1 MSNVFVSAGWPYLY
15 EVPGLHNVIPMLF
28 ADSVARW
35 RRFRGD
41 SVTFVSGADEH
52 GPRVEFVA
60 EGRGISPRALV
71 DEKVAATEP
80 LLRRLGISLDRFA
93 RTTDPAHQVFV
104 QRLLTDMVSRGA
116 AERRTVEI
124 PWCQACERFLPDRFV
139 EGRCPRCGGSAFG
152 NQCSDKRSC
161 GAALEPADLVEP
173 HCAICGGGVRN
184 AAREHLYLPFAP
196 LRSRISAH
204 IDEHHRMFPLV
215 RRRAQET
222 LTTTDGMVLT
232 RDSLWGIPTPD
243 DLRLPGRTVYSWVD
257 ALLGKVSAVDSL
269 ERPEIW
275 SEPSSR
281 KIFFLGADGIP
292 FYGVLLPALLLASGR
307 PYALDGFR
315 IIPNDVL
322 VYEGSVCSKSSRTG
336 IWLPEALRLLPGD
349 YWRFAVFEAEAKAAV
364 QGRTDA
370 PADLD
375 FRWGPFASS
384 ANATLGALELNV
396 AASVSS
402 SAPSDDDAC
411 RRALGIAEEAMD
423 ALRPG
428 AAFGHL
434 LDALTRSPGPSR
446 SQVAAAIPLLS
457 CFLPDTAVRAES
469 VLHAG
474 GACLRL
480 FPELPIDGA
489 VLRRVYLAG
498 VTLVRAALDLRA
510 ELADVRADDLCVC
523 PARLD
528 ES

>member
-1 MSNVFVSAGWPYLY
+1 MPHVFVSAGWPYLY
-15 EVPGLHNVIPMLF
+15 EIPGLHNVIPMLF
-28 ADSVARW
+28 ADAVARW
-35 RRFRGD
+35 RRIRGD

-60 EGRGISPRALV
+60 EGRGVSPRALV
-71 DEKVAATEP
+71 DEKVEATEP
-80 LLRRLGISLDRFA
+80 LLRRLGISLDCFA
-93 RTTDPAHQVFV
+93 RTTDPAHQRFV
-104 QRLLTDMVSRGA
+104 QRFLVDVVSRGA
-116 AERRTVEI
+116 AERRAVDV
-124 PWCQACERFLPDRFV
+124 PWCQACDRFLPDRFV
-139 EGRCPRCGGSAFG
+139 EGRCPKCGGSAFG
-152 NQCSDKRSC
+152 NQCNDKRGC

-173 HCAICGGGVRN
+173 RCAICGGGVTHTS
-184 AAREHLYLPFAP
+184 REHLFIPFAP
-196 LRSRISAH
+196 LRSRIEAH
-204 IDEHHRMFPLV
+204 IEAHHAMFPLV
-215 RRRAQET
+215 RDRAQRT
-222 LTTTDGMVLT
+222 LATTDGMVLT
-232 RDSLWGIPTPD
+232 RDTAWGIPAPD
-243 DLRLPGRTVYSWVD
+243 EMRLPGRTVYSWVD
-257 ALLGKVSAVDSL
+257 ALLGKVSAVDAL
-269 ERPEIW
+269 GRHEIW
-275 SEPSSR
+275 SAPGSR

-307 PYALDGFR
+307 PYALDGYR
-315 IIPNDVL
+315 IVPNDVL

-349 YWRFAVFEAEAKAAV
+349 YWRFAVFDAEAKAAV

-375 FRWGPFASS
+375 FRWGPFATS
-384 ANATLGALELNV
+384 ANATLGALEQNL

-402 SAPSDDDAC
+402 SAPIDDDAC

-434 LDALTRSPGPSR
+434 LDALTRSPGPSQ

-469 VLHAG
+469 VLRAAG
-474 GACLRL
+474 PGCRL

-498 VTLVRAALDLRA
+498 VTLVRASLDLRA
-510 ELADVRADDLCVC
+510 ELADVRADELCVC
-523 PARLD
+523 PARLN

>member
-15 EVPGLHNVIPMLF
+15 EIPGLHNVIPMLF
-28 ADSVARW
+28 ADAIARW
-35 RRFRGD
+35 RRIRGD

-80 LLRRLGISLDRFA
+80 LLRRLGISLDCFA
-93 RTTDPAHQVFV
+93 RTTDPEHQRFV

-116 AERRTVEI
+116 AERRMVDV
-124 PWCQACERFLPDRFV
+124 PWCEACDRFLPDRFV

-152 NQCSDKRSC
+152 NQCNDKRAC

-173 HCAICGGGVRN
+173 HCAVCGGGVRN
-184 AAREHLYLPFAP
+184 AAREHLFLPFAP
-196 LRSRISAH
+196 LRSKIAAH
-204 IDEHHRMFPLV
+204 IEEHHRMFPLV
-215 RRRAQET
+215 CTRARQT
-222 LTTTDGMVLT
+222 LATTDGMVLT
-232 RDSLWGIPTPD
+232 RDAAWGIPAPD
-243 DLRLPGRTVYSWVD
+243 GTRLPGRTVYSWVD
-257 ALLGKVSAVDSL
+257 ALLGKVSAVESL
-269 ERPEIW
+269 GRSEIW
-275 SEPSSR
+275 SEQGSR

-315 IIPNDVL
+315 IVPNDVL

-349 YWRFAVFEAEAKAAV
+349 YWRFAVFDAEAKAAV
-364 QGRTDA
+364 HDRADA
-370 PADLD
+370 PSDLD

-384 ANATLGALELNV
+384 VNSTLGALERNLV
-396 AASVSS
+396 ASVG
-402 SAPSDDDAC
+402 SDNSTGDDAA
-411 RRALGIAEEAMD
+411 RASLGIAEEAMN

-434 LDALTRSPGPSR
+434 LDALTRSPGLSR
-446 SQVAAAIPLLS
+446 SQATAAIPLLS

-469 VLHAG
+469 VLRAAG
-474 GACLRL
+474 PGCRL

-498 VTLVRAALDLRA
+498 VTLVRASLDLRA
-510 ELADVRADDLCVC
+510 ELADVRADELCVC
-523 PARLD
+523 PARLN